1 MLFAIDDLARHWWM
15 IALRGLA
22 AVLLGIVALGLAW
35 LDARSP

>member
-22 AVLLGIVALGLAW
+22 AVLLCILALVWPGLTH
-35 LDARSP
+35 R